1 MNIKVIKIPKK
12 AIEELLLESLMENGR
27 SWFGIPKHADVLF
40 YMVWNYESDDL
51 IYAVSRRKVKVDL
64 EKLASVVPVTSD
76 SLFTKKPYIVIDL
89 ESGEKMCD
97 FFSVSLRKK
106 AGKVIRI
113 QRSAIEEFLHE
124 NLLRNGYEYFHLSK
138 HRKALLQ
145 MKLSKESDNLIY
157 VASKK
162 NAVVDW
168 DILENEVPITADSL
182 FCRKPY
188 VTLAK

>member
-1 MNIKVIKIPKK
+1 
-12 AIEELLLESLMENGR
+12 
-27 SWFGIPKHADVLF
+27 
-40 YMVWNYESDDL
+40 
-51 IYAVSRRKVKVDL
+51 
-64 EKLASVVPVTSD
+64 
-76 SLFTKKPYIVIDL
+76 
-89 ESGEKMCD
+89 
-97 FFSVSLRKK
+97 
-106 AGKVIRI
+106 
-113 QRSAIEEFLHE
+113 
-124 NLLRNGYEYFHLSK
+124 
-138 HRKALLQ
+138 